1 MGVIRPARIRG
12 LQQIRRRSK
21 LLSQVGC
28 GGSKSRASLIS
39 GSRHF
44 NTRRYLVAPSSSQL
58 LQAQAESLRPPNFV
72 CIEAAFDA
80 RICSSPSVAE
90 DEHHDVRAEEVDVSE
105 TNSTPSH
112 VNRERG
118 QFVCE
123 GKDYSR

>member
-58 LQAQAESLRPPNFV
+58 SQAQAESLRPPNFV
-72 CIEAAFDA
+72 CIDGFQKSVIWLGTSLTLSGHIIRNIEANKYP
-80 RICSSPSVAE
+80 ISV
-90 DEHHDVRAEEVDVSE
+90 
-105 TNSTPSH
+105 
-112 VNRERG
+112 
-118 QFVCE
+118 
-123 GKDYSR
+123 